1 MNSERPYDVRD
12 VPRYR
17 HLDPDSLQKEH
28 FDRGVPCVLAGF
40 HRSDELEDWK
50 ERLAASEEKV
60 LAVVARTRNISKI
73 SDAERPPVEKA
84 AEYPELNEFVAE
96 LSLAE
101 AWGRVSDPE
110 AHDPILASGETVY
123 LIEAELP
130 ESLLFPRRLSGDE
143 PSADE
148 PVASE
153 PVASESVDSE
163 QAVDADGEAS
173 EDPMRALVWSDP
185 RAPQTILSMPGTIN
199 RNHTH
204 VHEVL
209 LHQIHGRKSVRLFS
223 PADTAYLYMNDE
235 RRSEVLDYD
244 QPDVDRYPLIR
255 RASAWETVLDPGDV
269 LFLPSYWWHEIRVA
283 EPSISLGYPVQ
294 AGFWAQSM
302 FRLHHEMAD
311 QLERCAADPVFDA
324 STARGAMAI
333 VATATGAGLGEVSL
347 DEVVAGLRY
356 DYE

>member
-1 MNSERPYDVRD
+1 MTTDRPYSVRD
-12 VPRYR
+12 VPRFQNAEADVIQR
-17 HLDPDSLQKEH
+17 EH
-28 FDRGVPCVLAGF
+28 FDRGVPCVLSGF
-40 HRSDELEDWK
+40 HRTDELETWR
-50 ERLAASEEKV
+50 ERLASSDERV
-60 LAVVARTRNISKI
+60 MCVVARTRNISKI
-73 SDAERPPVEKA
+73 SDAERPPVA
-84 AEYPELNEFVAE
+84 SAVDFPELNEFVVE

-101 AWGRVSDPE
+101 AWARIRDPE
-110 AHDPILASGETVY
+110 AHDPILQPGETLY

-130 ESLLFPRRLSGDE
+130 PSLAFPRRVAKEPLEGSGPD
-143 PSADE
+143 
-148 PVASE
+148 
-153 PVASESVDSE
+153 
-163 QAVDADGEAS
+163 DAA
-173 EDPMRALVWSDP
+173 EDPVRALIWSDP

-209 LHQIHGRKSVRLFS
+209 LHQIVGRKSVRLFS

-235 RRSEVLDYD
+235 RRSEIPDYD
-244 QPDVDRYPLIR
+244 HADADRFPLVR
-255 RASAWETVLDPGDV
+255 KASAWEAVLEPGDV

-283 EPSISLGYPVQ
+283 EPSVSLGYPVQ
-294 AGFWAQSM
+294 AGFWARSM

-333 VATATGAGLGEVSL
+333 VATATGAGLEEASL

>member
-1 MNSERPYDVRD
+1 MTSDRPFDVRD
-12 VPRYR
+12 VPRFASI
-17 HLDPDSLQKEH
+17 DADKLQREY
-28 FDRGVPCVLAGF
+28 FDRGMPCVLSGF
-40 HRSDELEDWK
+40 HRRDELEAWR
-50 ERLAASEEKV
+50 ERLSSSQEEV
-60 LAVVARTRNISKI
+60 LCVVARTRNISKI
-73 SDAERPPVEKA
+73 SDADRPPVSQAGEF
-84 AEYPELNEFVAE
+84 PEHNEFVAE

-101 AWGRVSDPE
+101 VWGRVREPDAYE
-110 AHDPILASGETVY
+110 PILARGETIY

-130 ESLLFPRRLSGDE
+130 KSLAFPRRRNDGDAE
-143 PSADE
+143 PEGAEHAD
-148 PVASE
+148 
-153 PVASESVDSE
+153 
-163 QAVDADGEAS
+163 
-173 EDPMRALVWSDP
+173 EDPMRALVWNDP
-185 RAPQTILSMPGTIN
+185 RMPQTILSMPGTIN

-235 RRSEVLDYD
+235 RRSQVLDFD
-244 QPDVDRYPLIR
+244 QPDVDRYPLVR
-255 RASAWETVLDPGDV
+255 RASAWETVLEPGDV

-311 QLERCAADPVFDA
+311 QLERCAADPVFDG

-333 VATATGAGLGEVSL
+333 VATATGAGLAEASL

>member
-1 MNSERPYDVRD
+1 MSGDQSFDVRE
-12 VPRYR
+12 VPRFPR
-17 HLDPDSLQKEH
+17 IDADSLQRDH
-28 FDRGVPCVLAGF
+28 FDRGVPCVVSGF
-40 HRSDELEDWK
+40 HEQRELEVWRS
-50 ERLAASEEKV
+50 RLAASEEKV
-60 LAVVARTRNISKI
+60 LCVVARTRNISKI
-73 SDAERPPVEKA
+73 SDADRPPVDRA
-84 AEYPELNEFVAE
+84 ADHPELNEFVAE
-96 LSLAE
+96 LALAE
-101 AWGRVSDPE
+101 VWARVQDPD
-110 AHDPILASGETVY
+110 AHEPILSAGETIY

-130 ESLLFPRRLSGDE
+130 QSLAFPRRITAGEGD
-143 PSADE
+143 DE
-148 PVASE
+148 G
-153 PVASESVDSE
+153 
-163 QAVDADGEAS
+163 AV
-173 EDPMRALVWSDP
+173 EDPMRALVWADP

-223 PADTAYLYMNDE
+223 PADTAFLYMNEE
-235 RRSEVLDYD
+235 RRSEVPDYD
-244 QPDVDRYPLIR
+244 QPDVERYPLIAH
-255 RASAWETVLDPGDV
+255 ASAWETVLEPGDV

-294 AGFWAQSM
+294 AGFWARSM

-333 VATATGAGLGEVSL
+333 VATATGAGLGDASL